1 MAHNLGEAGNY
12 QAQEGTLIGTRIFT
26 PKLLTYSKP
35 MRSQVQNILSSDVDN
50 RDHRKDQYSL
60 NEPFCVK
67 IKAPQ
72 LRYQM
77 IDQYDQKQRDPN
89 LDSEPSVSLKDNQK
103 YHPEKTPQKLRS
115 AAQERFPQPA
125 TNYDSD
131 TKAQYTPSHKKPSAI
146 KLISSPTETPN
157 AYILRRELP
166 PSSTLAT
173 PSKVS
178 RNLGHTFRQQPSATS
193 KSPSKGSGPTHTPNI
208 PKLRLQTTTGP
219 SSPLNSNRILSARHD
234 RLPDNRAERVL
245 VQKMIEV
252 QRVRE
257 IKEKTRSDIKMREME
272 KEAQN
277 RRSRLEV
284 GYY

>member
-1 MAHNLGEAGNY
+1 MGP
-12 QAQEGTLIGTRIFT
+12 RMFT
-26 PKLLTYSKP
+26 PKLLAYSKP
-35 MRSQVQNILSSDVDN
+35 MRPQVQNILGSDVES
-50 RDHRKDQYSL
+50 RDHPKEQYSF

-89 LDSEPSVSLKDNQK
+89 LDSEPSVSLKDSSK
-103 YHPEKTPQKLRS
+103 YHREKTPQKLRS
-115 AAQERFPQPA
+115 AAHERYTQP
-125 TNYDSD
+125 TSNYDSD
-131 TKAQYTPSHKKPSAI
+131 TKAQHTPSHKKPSAI
-146 KLISSPTETPN
+146 KLITSPTETPN
-157 AYILRRELP
+157 TYILRQNLP
-166 PSSTLAT
+166 PSSTLAS

-178 RNLGHTFRQQPSATS
+178 RNLGHTFRQQPSVAS
-193 KSPSKGSGPTHTPNI
+193 KSPSKGSGTTHTPNV
-208 PKLRLQTTTGP
+208 PKLRLQTMTGP

-257 IKEKTRSDIKMREME
+257 IKEKSKSDIKLREME

-284 GYY
+284 GYT